1 MDIRKFAVTPTSTLH
16 LRDASDELM
25 YADGA
30 DGQPD
35 KTRPMQAILYGPG
48 SKQFKAA
55 QAASSNR
62 MVERMKKKGKADQSP
77 AEQAQQTA
85 DFLTACTKSLDNV
98 EFDKLTDDALFN
110 AVYMAPEIGFVAEQI
125 NKHISDW
132 ANFTTP
138 SPTI

>member
-16 LRDASDELM
+16 LRDAADELM
-25 YADGA
+25 YADG
-30 DGQPD
+30 DRS
-35 KTRPMQAILYGPG
+35 RPMQAVLYGPG
-48 SKQFKAA
+48 SKQYKAA

-98 EFDKLTDDALFN
+98 EFDKLTDEALFL
-110 AVYMAPEIGFVAEQI
+110 AVYLAPEIGFVAEQI
-125 NKHISDW
+125 NKHILDW

-138 SPTI
+138 SLTK